1 MRPRE
6 EKKKNEMEILGTTFI
21 VIRTICFLQI
31 GILLDNRKLVGKI
44 FNLSYFL
51 LLYEIQDKEKNQLI
65 FSTSKYQ
72 IGEILL
78 SPEWW
83 G

>member
-21 VIRTICFLQI
+21 VIRTIYFLQI

-78 SPEWW
+78 SPE
-83 G
+83 

>member
-21 VIRTICFLQI
+21 VIRTIYFLQI

-51 LLYEIQDKEKNQLI
+51 LLYEIQDKEKTN
-65 FSTSKYQ
+65 
-72 IGEILL
+72 
-78 SPEWW
+78 
-83 G
+83 

>member
-21 VIRTICFLQI
+21 VIRTIYFLQI

-65 FSTSKYQ
+65 FSASKYQ
-72 IGEILL
+72 IGKILL
-78 SPEWW
+78 SPE
-83 G
+83 

>member
-78 SPEWW
+78 SPE
-83 G
+83 